1 MNIISIED
9 GATRM
14 NNTNSRPIRLGRI
27 SYTNAWPVFHHFDPM
42 QLPFQ
47 TEIHSDLPAT
57 LNRKLRAGDIDM
69 AAISSYAYGISA
81 DSYYLLPN
89 LSVSSFGRVQS
100 ILLFL
105 KSPLEQVL
113 HGKIALT
120 TASATSVN
128 LLKIIM
134 EKFYGGK
141 PTYED
146 AEPVL
151 EQMLENADAALLIGD
166 HAIRASWT
174 NHGYRVLDLG
184 EVWNIWTGKWMTYA
198 LWAVHKETA
207 HRYPEAIREIYE
219 ALIAGKSKSYDDME
233 PIVDKALRQIGG
245 TAAYWQGYFG
255 NLCHDFGDAQRSG
268 LKLYFQYAKELGLI
282 EGEPDIAEL
291 PLPYLLDN
299 LSNRR

>member
-1 MNIISIED
+1 
-9 GATRM
+9 M
-14 NNTNSRPIRLGRI
+14 NNVLSRPIRLGRI
-27 SYTNAWPVFHHFDPM
+27 SYTNAWPVFHHFSPER
-42 QLPFQ
+42 LPFP
-47 TEIHSDLPAT
+47 TEIHSDLPAK
-57 LNRKLRAGDIDM
+57 LNRKLSNGEIDL
-69 AAISSYAYGISA
+69 AAISSYAYGISS

-105 KSPLEQVL
+105 KSPLERVL

-146 AEPVL
+146 AEPSL
-151 EQMLENADAALLIGD
+151 EHMLENADAALLIGD

-184 EVWNIWTGKWMTYA
+184 EVWNVWTGRWMTYA
-198 LWAVHKETA
+198 LWAVHKDTA
-207 HRYPEAIREIYE
+207 HRRPEAVRAICE
-219 ALIAGKSKSYDDME
+219 ALLESKRRSYE
-233 PIVDKALRQIGG
+233 NFSPIVDKAMSQIGG
-245 TAAYWQGYFG
+245 TSDYWRGYFDT
-255 NLCHDFGDAQRSG
+255 LRHDLGAEQKSG
-268 LKLYFQYAKELGLI
+268 LRLYFKYARELGLI
-282 EGEPDIAEL
+282 ANEPDLAEL
-291 PLPYLLDN
+291 PLADLLDN

>member
-1 MNIISIED
+1 MENSLRRPISI
-9 GATRM
+9 
-14 NNTNSRPIRLGRI
+14 GRI
-27 SYTNAWPVFHHFDPM
+27 QYTNAWPVFHHFDLDA
-42 QLPFQ
+42 LPYP
-47 TEIHSDLPAT
+47 TEMHTDMPAM
-57 LNRKLRAGDIDM
+57 LNRKLRTGEIDM
-69 AAISSYAYGISA
+69 AAISSYAYGLSSE
-81 DSYYLLPN
+81 SYYLLPN

-105 KSPLEQVL
+105 KSPLEKVI

-120 TASATSVN
+120 TTSATSVN

-146 AEPVL
+146 AEPSL
-151 EQMLENADAALLIGD
+151 EPMLEHADAALLIGD

-184 EVWNIWTGKWMTYA
+184 EVWNVWTGHWMTYA

-207 HRYPEAIREIYE
+207 NRNPEAVRSIYE
-219 ALIAGKSKSYDDME
+219 GLTESKGIASRNLD
-233 PIVDKALRQIGG
+233 PIVTKALSQIGG
-245 TAAYWQGYFG
+245 TPEYWLNYFQ
-255 NLCHDFGDAQRSG
+255 NLSHDFGPKQKAG
-268 LKLYFQYAKELGLI
+268 LQLYFQYARELGLMDR
-282 EGEPDIAEL
+282 EVNLSEL
-291 PLPYLLDN
+291 PNTRITDT

>member
-1 MNIISIED
+1 
-9 GATRM
+9 M
-14 NNTNSRPIRLGRI
+14 NNANTRPMRLGRI
-27 SYTNAWPVFHHFDPM
+27 SYTNAWPVFHHFDPAR
-42 QLPFQ
+42 LAFP
-47 TEIHSDLPAT
+47 TEVHSDMPST
-57 LNRKLRAGDIDM
+57 LNRKLRAGDIDL
-69 AAISSYAYGISA
+69 AAISSYAYGISS

-105 KSPLEQVL
+105 KSPLEKVL
-113 HGKIALT
+113 HGTIALT
-120 TASATSVN
+120 TTSATSVN

-141 PTYED
+141 PIYED
-146 AEPVL
+146 AEPSL

-184 EVWNIWTGKWMTYA
+184 EVWNIWTGQWMTYA
-198 LWAVHKETA
+198 LWAVRKETA
-207 HRYPEAIREIYE
+207 LRYPEAIREIYE
-219 ALIAGKSKSYDDME
+219 GLTASKSLSLE
-233 PIVDKALRQIGG
+233 NIGPVADKALAQIGG
-245 TAAYWQGYFG
+245 TADYWNGYFG
-255 NLCHDFGDAQRSG
+255 SLRHDFGAEQKAG
-268 LKLYFQYAKELGLI
+268 LKLYFQYAKELGLMD
-282 EGEPDIAEL
+282 GEPDMAEL